1 MSMMACPD
9 FEDLAQGRAGDH
21 AARCEDC
28 RALLEA
34 LADVDATLDAAF
46 AGVAA
51 PPSLAASVR
60 MRVARESQARRPSV
74 LPEVLDFI
82 GWAAVLALAAV
93 LLPRFLPLIHDAIAS
108 LS

>member
-1 MSMMACPD
+1 MMACPD

-21 AARCEDC
+21 AAHCEDC
-28 RALLEA
+28 RALLDA
-34 LADVDATLDAAF
+34 LADVDATFDAAF

-51 PPSLAASVR
+51 PPSLAAAVR
-60 MRVARESQARRPSV
+60 MRVEREFQVRRPTV

-93 LLPRFLPLIHDAIAS
+93 LLPRFLPLIHDAIAR